1 MAETLGETE
10 FKGEYIYNTSLVNDI
25 VYHKCKY
32 NNDTTFNRTCEGSG
46 KSGAR
51 WEDVDDS
58 MPCKIQDEV
67 TAELEEL
74 SKVK

>member
-1 MAETLGETE
+1 MAEKFGEAE
-10 FKGEYIYNTSLVNDI
+10 FKGEYMYKTSLVNDI
-25 VYHKCKY
+25 VYQKCMY